1 MKKTSKIL
9 AIILSVILCMSA
21 LAFSVMAENA
31 EQSGLKLTL
40 TTDKAEYTA
49 DEQILVTLKVENLSE
64 TAINNVALKIQS
76 PAALSLKAGQAT
88 NTLSTLAAGASNTIE
103 ATYLLDKAPNTGDNT
118 QIVVILAMLAVGAIA
133 VLMVVNRKTRC
144 VALALVMV
152 LGIAVMGMPAS
163 AANETYD
170 LAVTTTIKV
179 DNQNMTL
186 TATANWTAETS
197 GNVHTCEHACAE
209 CGKCK
214 DEACDQAACA
224 SKCACTKLLYSQD
237 FTAQPTD
244 DLGNY
249 VSVENGVA
257 NVTANNVLFW
267 LPVNQWLDTNA
278 YEISFDMAFSGTSEQ
293 MFIHLPGLNSTDPNV
308 NVYLAIQGDGYMC
321 LNCWYEGNWRLVY
334 NFNTFFGGANANPL
348 VWGTD
353 MHAFRIVILGDAIE
367 LWIDNVKYLSTNLSA
382 FGGLTNGNPANAS
395 ANIPVG
401 PLAGIGF
408 HPLAPN
414 VFKMDNLIVKEIKA
428 GKDPVV
434 LEDDTALPNLP
445 IAAPN
450 NSAVNFAHDNYK
462 VEATFDVIGEAAIYT
477 NACMLLVGA
486 NGVTGCIDA
495 VGATSIN
502 VQLNVNGDGTA
513 TPVMY
518 HYTPTAGWL
527 GVNGTTITLPT
538 EGTLTMKFVS
548 CGDKIFWYIND
559 ALVLSTTYSANG
571 MIANH
576 ICSLGLFEIAG
587 ALEYSTYT
595 YTALTEA
602 EIAQYSKL
610 A

>member
-1 MKKTSKIL
+1 MKKMSKIFAL
-9 AIILSVILCMSA
+9 ILSVILCMSM
-21 LAFSVMAENA
+21 LAISVMAETA
-31 EQSGLKLTL
+31 EQNGVKLTL

-49 DEQILVTLKVENLSE
+49 DEAILVTLKVENVSE
-64 TAINNVALKIQS
+64 NAIENLALKIKT
-76 PAALSLKAGQAT
+76 PAGLALNSGKASA
-88 NTLSTLAAGASNTIE
+88 NLEALEAGASDTLE
-103 ATYLLDKAPNTGDNT
+103 ATYQLDKTPNTGDHSE
-118 QIVVILAMLAVGAIA
+118 IAMFVVVLIVGAIA
-133 VLMVVNRKTRC
+133 VLMMINRKTRC
-144 VALALVMV
+144 VALALAMV
-152 LGIAVMGMPAS
+152 LGVAAMGVGAS
-163 AANETYD
+163 AATETYD
-170 LAVTTTIKV
+170 LKVTTTIKV
-179 DNQNMTL
+179 DNKDVTL
-186 TATANWTAETS
+186 TATANWSVEIPENTHVCE
-197 GNVHTCEHACAE
+197 NVCPD

-214 DEACDQAACA
+214 NEACVEVACA
-224 SKCACTKLLYSQD
+224 EKCACTKVLYSQD

-257 NVTANNVLFW
+257 NVTADNVLFW
-267 LPVNQWLDTNA
+267 LPMTEWLETNA
-278 YEISFDMAFSGTSEQ
+278 YEISFDLAFSGTSEQ
-293 MFIHLPGLNSTDPNV
+293 LFIHLPGLNSTDPYT

-334 NFNTFFGGANANPL
+334 NFNTFFGGANAAPL

-367 LWIDNVKYLSTNLSA
+367 VWIDGVKYLSTNLSA

-401 PLAGIGF
+401 PLTGIGF
-408 HPLAPN
+408 HPLAAN

-428 GKDPVV
+428 GTEPVV

-445 IAAPN
+445 IADPN

-462 VEATFDVIGEAAIYT
+462 VEAKFDVLGVAPEYSNI
-477 NACMLLVGA
+477 CMLLVGA

-502 VQLNVNGDGTA
+502 VQLNVNADGTA
-513 TPVMY
+513 TPVLY
-518 HYTPTAGWL
+518 HYTPAAGWL

-538 EGTLTMKFVS
+538 EGELVMTFVS
-548 CGDKIFWYIND
+548 CGDNIFWYINGE
-559 ALVLSTTYSANG
+559 LVLSTTYSANG

-602 EIAQYSKL
+602 EIEQYS
-610 A
+610 